1 MSTLGKI
8 HTGLGLALLTALTFV
23 VGSAS
28 ADDEEM
34 LLPQPVGLR
43 CTVSSGTSA
52 TGREWAWLVILR
64 ERHGEVI
71 CSRVRFGGDAPPD
84 FPSCYARRDEL
95 GCTIIVD

>member
-8 HTGLGLALLTALTFV
+8 HTAFGLALLTALTFV

-28 ADDEEM
+28 ADADEM

-52 TGREWAWLVILR
+52 TGREWARLVILR
-64 ERHGEVI
+64 ERNGEVI
-71 CSRVRFGGDAPPD
+71 CSRVRIGGDAPAD
-84 FPSCYARRDEL
+84 FPSCHARRDEL
-95 GCTIIVD
+95 GCTLIID